1 MDLIAMTGRRLPSRL
16 ALVAAGALTLALV
29 AAGSAANAASQ
40 EGPSTAGKASLTGVA
55 CPRADWCM
63 AVGSYTTL
71 ARVQHSLAQIWD
83 GTSWQLLKPPGKA
96 LTGVSC
102 TASSFC
108 LALGGPSGAL
118 TWNGRTWHEVTGPQY
133 PASAPSCGSR
143 SLCMVID
150 GTSNGK
156 THDVV
161 ESWNG
166 RSWHAWWQQ
175 TNACAVRGDPCGL
188 EDVSCG
194 SAANCVATGM
204 AGYGVQAF
212 AWTGKHWSDTALPSG
227 ESGASDL
234 PSVSCVNAPSGFC
247 LAVGDVYSVGSV
259 DGPAITDAWNP
270 AKQSWTAVNNGGLY
284 CREDGLNVPCP
295 PDNPLSC
302 ASATACMVLLT
313 DALGGQYWN
322 GTSWQSEPTI
332 GEGTHSDL
340 GSMSCR
346 GSICLAVGHQTH
358 NGKESSL
365 AELWNGTAW
374 AVLPTPDPA

>member
-1 MDLIAMTGRRLPSRL
+1 MTGRRLPPRL
-16 ALVAAGALTLALV
+16 ALVATGALTLALV
-29 AAGSAANAASQ
+29 ATGSAANAASQ
-40 EGPSTAGKASLTGVA
+40 ASPSAAGKASLTGVS

-63 AVGSYTTL
+63 SVGSFTTP

-83 GTSWQLLKPPGKA
+83 GTSWQPLNPPGKA

-102 TASSFC
+102 TASWFC

-118 TWNGRTWHEVTGPQY
+118 TWNGRTWHEVAGPQY

-175 TNACAVRGDPCGL
+175 TNACAMRGNPCGL

-204 AGYGVQAF
+204 AGSQVQAF
-212 AWTGKHWSDTALPSG
+212 AWTGTSWSNAVPPG
-227 ESGASDL
+227 GAEGDSDL
-234 PSVSCVNAPSGFC
+234 DYVSCVNAPRGSC
-247 LAVGDVYSVGSV
+247 LAMGDEYFFHDSV
-259 DGPAITDAWNP
+259 DNPAITDTWNP
-270 AKQSWTAVNNGGLY
+270 AEQSWTAVNNGGLY
-284 CREDGLNVPCP
+284 CRGGGLNNPCAM
-295 PDNPLSC
+295 DDPLSC
-302 ASATACMVLLT
+302 ASARACMVLLNN
-313 DALGGQYWN
+313 ASGGQYWN
-322 GTSWQSEPTI
+322 GTSWQAEPTI
-332 GEGTHSDL
+332 AEGARSDL

-358 NGKESSL
+358 NDKESTL
-365 AELWNGTAW
+365 TELWNGTAW
-374 AVLPTPDPA
+374 TVIPTPDPA